1 MRILNR
7 SLFTVIVWFAALL
20 ARPSLAQT
28 ALPAQSD
35 RAGEIMALTY
45 PEGKTVSVKFQGTT
59 RLPEAKGE
67 AKVER
72 KKGTTE
78 IEIELDEM
86 RPAILFGGDFNTY
99 VFWTVSPEGYVNNVG
114 EFVLDGN
121 RGKLNVTTR
130 LETFGMV
137 VTAEPHFLVQSPSR
151 FVVLEN
157 SSKEKLDASIQTS
170 QIRYQAQ
177 QSEYKFQRES
187 LPKNLEATSEM
198 RSDVSQAKK
207 AVELAERSQAEK
219 YSLVKLTEARL
230 LLRKT
235 EEAVRGRLDKKE
247 ITNLGKETVRLAY
260 QAQTEAEQA
269 QADERKRAQ
278 EAEQQRLTAEA
289 AEASR
294 RAAEEA
300 AKRQEDARRAEE
312 AARRAAA
319 EVEARTEAA
328 QRAQAAAARATQE
341 REEARKRMQEALGR
355 IAETR
360 DSARG
365 LIVNLPDILF
375 DTAKSTLQPQAR
387 EVISRIAGVL
397 MVQPGLSLKIEGH
410 TDSQGSDEYNMTL
423 SQHRAESV
431 KEYLTQAGVKQE
443 IITTQGLGETTP
455 VADNSTADGRQKNRR
470 VEIIIDDSALA
481 NR

>member
-1 MRILNR
+1 MRILNG
-7 SLFTVIVWFAALL
+7 SLFTVIVWFAALG
-20 ARPSLAQT
+20 ARASLAQT
-28 ALPAQSD
+28 AAPAQS
-35 RAGEIMALTY
+35 ASSVEVMALTY
-45 PEGKTVSVKFQGTT
+45 PEGKTVSVKFQGTN

-72 KKGTTE
+72 KQGTTE

-86 RPAILFGGDFNTY
+86 RPAVLFGGDFTTY

-114 EFVLDGN
+114 EFVLEGN
-121 RGKLNVTTR
+121 RSKLNVTTR

-137 VTAEPHFLVQSPSR
+137 VTAEPHFLVQRPSR

-157 SSKEKLDASIQTS
+157 AGKTKLDASIQTS
-170 QIRYQAQ
+170 QIRYQGNEA
-177 QSEYKFQRES
+177 EYKFERES
-187 LPKNLEATSEM
+187 LPKKLEATSEM

-247 ITNLGKETVRLAY
+247 ITNLGKETVRLSY

-269 QADERKRAQ
+269 QADEKRRAQ

-300 AKRQEDARRAEE
+300 AKRQEE
-312 AARRAAA
+312 ARRAAA

-375 DTAKSTLQPQAR
+375 DTAQSTLRPQAR

-397 MVQPGLSLKIEGH
+397 MVQPGLNLKIEGH

-423 SQHRAESV
+423 SQQRAESV
-431 KEYLTQAGVKQE
+431 KQYLVQAGVKQE
-443 IITTQGLGETTP
+443 IIGTHGLGESTP
-455 VADNSTADGRQKNRR
+455 VADNNTAEGRQKNRR

-481 NR
+481 TR

>member
-7 SLFTVIVWFAALL
+7 SLFTVIVWFAALV

-28 ALPAQSD
+28 AAPAQS
-35 RAGEIMALTY
+35 APAVEIMALTY
-45 PEGKTVSVKFQGTT
+45 PEGKTVSVKFQGTP

-72 KKGTTE
+72 KRGTTE

-86 RPAILFGGDFNTY
+86 RPAVLFGGDFSTY

-121 RGKLNVTTR
+121 RSKLNVTTR

-157 SSKEKLDASIQTS
+157 AGKTKLDASIQTS

-198 RSDVSQAKK
+198 RSDVSQAQK

-247 ITNLGKETVRLAY
+247 ITNLGKETVRLGY

-269 QADERKRAQ
+269 QADEKRRAQ

-300 AKRQEDARRAEE
+300 AKREED
-312 AARRAAA
+312 ARRAAA

-328 QRAQAAAARATQE
+328 QRAEAAAARATQE

-387 EVISRIAGVL
+387 EVISRIAGIL

>member
-7 SLFTVIVWFAALL
+7 SLFTVIVWFAALV

-28 ALPAQSD
+28 AAPAQSD

-72 KKGTTE
+72 KKGATE

-99 VFWTVSPEGYVNNVG
+99 VFWTVSPEGYVSNVG

-137 VTAEPHFLVQSPSR
+137 VTAEPHFLVRSPSR

-170 QIRYQAQ
+170 QIRYQGHEA
-177 QSEYKFQRES
+177 EYKFQRES

-198 RSDVSQAKK
+198 RSDVSQAQK

-247 ITNLGKETVRLAY
+247 ITNLGKETVRLGY

-269 QADERKRAQ
+269 QVDERKRAQ

-289 AEASR
+289 AEATR

-300 AKRQEDARRAEE
+300 AKREED
-312 AARRAAA
+312 ARRAAA

-328 QRAQAAAARATQE
+328 QRAEAAAAKATQE

-387 EVISRIAGVL
+387 EVISRIAGIL

-410 TDSQGSDEYNMTL
+410 TDSVGSDEYNTTL

-431 KEYLTQAGVKQE
+431 KEYLAQAGVKQE

-455 VADNSTADGRQKNRR
+455 VADNNTADGRQKNRR

>member
-7 SLFTVIVWFAALL
+7 SLFTVIVWFAALV

-28 ALPAQSD
+28 AAPAQS
-35 RAGEIMALTY
+35 APAAPAVEIMALTY
-45 PEGKTVSVKFQGTT
+45 PEGKTVSVKFQGTP

-72 KKGTTE
+72 KKGATE

-187 LPKNLEATSEM
+187 LPKKLEATSEM
-198 RSDVSQAKK
+198 RSDVSQGQK

-269 QADERKRAQ
+269 QAEEKKRAQ

-300 AKRQEDARRAEE
+300 AKRQEDARRA
-312 AARRAAA
+312 AA

-328 QRAQAAAARATQE
+328 QRAEAAAARATRE

-423 SQHRAESV
+423 SQQRAESV
-431 KEYLTQAGVKQE
+431 KEYLTQAGVKSE

-455 VADNSTADGRQKNRR
+455 VADNSTAAGRQKNRR
-470 VEIIIDDSALA
+470 VEIIIDDSAIA
-481 NR
+481 NQ